1 MSIPIGVRHV
11 CFSHRNILALN
22 NFTEVSIRMR
32 SFFRVLRCVMI
43 VPFATFLMSC
53 NKSDSTVIYQLTLSE
68 GSVVFDMA
76 GGVKELGIIPFPEN
90 EPWEAAYDGPSDWFT
105 FEAGQQSLIVTA
117 QPNYDTDSR
126 SGSIILTSPQGNFEQ
141 YEVAVYQE
149 AAQDLEF
156 STTASDHK
164 FDSEGGEVTYT
175 VSSNYKWTMEYD
187 ADWLTVIHYPAL
199 EQMVIEC
206 RPNESDESR
215 SAILTMSAGYGAQ
228 EEIHEIVI
236 TQGTRAENPYFK
248 LLGQWEITA
257 TKWYYSPNGSL
268 NNLDYAP
275 NQTDY
280 YLIFDMEQG
289 EYGKTLIMKDF
300 LYPDTELE
308 VRYDKETGNIVIPF
322 GWTVYSYDVFL
333 YLTLVSD
340 KKFSYASLEVDGIPS
355 EDFTS
360 ISLDLP
366 TVDGWNYVGF
376 GLWTYNDSG
385 SKVALGSRS
394 RPTMFPM
401 GPIAFKKQSL

>member
-1 MSIPIGVRHV
+1 MLNGCKEAEPTILYHLSISEHGAAFDMEGGTKTIQVLSFPE
-11 CFSHRNILALN
+11 
-22 NFTEVSIRMR
+22 TEV
-32 SFFRVLRCVMI
+32 
-43 VPFATFLMSC
+43 
-53 NKSDSTVIYQLTLSE
+53 
-68 GSVVFDMA
+68 
-76 GGVKELGIIPFPEN
+76 
-90 EPWEAAYDGPSDWFT
+90 WEAAYDVQDDWFT
-105 FEAGQQSLIVTA
+105 FEAGSNALTVTA
-117 QPNYDTDSR
+117 EPNYDTESR
-126 SGSIILTSPQGNFEQ
+126 TGAIVITNPEGNFGPYQ
-141 YEVAVYQE
+141 ISVMQE
-149 AAQDLEF
+149 AGLALEF
-156 STTASDHK
+156 ATTAADYS

-175 VSSNYKWTMEYD
+175 VSSNYKWTLEYD
-187 ADWLTVIHYPAL
+187 ADWLTVFHYPDL

-206 RPNESDESR
+206 RPNESEESR
-215 SAILTMSAGYGAQ
+215 SAILTMSAGHGAQ

-236 TQGTRAENPYFK
+236 SQGTRAENPYFK

-257 TKWYYSPNGSL
+257 AKWYYSPNGSL

-333 YLTLVSD
+333 YITLVSST
-340 KKFSYASLEVDGIPS
+340 KFSYASLEVDGIPS

-360 ISLDLP
+360 ITLDLP

-401 GPIAFKKQSL
+401 GPIVFKKQSL

>member
-1 MSIPIGVRHV
+1 MRFNTRSLLNMVIVCLFSMLYGCKETEPTILYHLSI
-11 CFSHRNILALN
+11 
-22 NFTEVSIRMR
+22 
-32 SFFRVLRCVMI
+32 
-43 VPFATFLMSC
+43 
-53 NKSDSTVIYQLTLSE
+53 SE
-68 GSVVFDMA
+68 YGAAFDMS
-76 GGVKELGIIPFPEN
+76 GGTMTIQVLPFPET
-90 EPWEAAYDGPSDWFT
+90 EKWEAAYDAQEDWFT
-105 FEAGQQSLIVTA
+105 FEASGNALTVTA
-117 QPNYDTDSR
+117 EPNYETEAR
-126 SGSIILTSPQGNFEQ
+126 TGAIVITNPEGNFGPYQ
-141 YEVAVYQE
+141 ISVMQE
-149 AAQDLEF
+149 AGLALEF
-156 STTASDHK
+156 ATTAADYS

-175 VSSNYKWTMEYD
+175 VSSNYDWTLEYD
-187 ADWLTVIHYPAL
+187 ADWLTVFHYPDL

-206 RPNESDESR
+206 RPNESEESR
-215 SAILTMSAGYGAQ
+215 SAILTMSAGHGAQ

-236 TQGTRAENPYFK
+236 SQGTRAENPYFK

-257 TKWYYSPNGSL
+257 ANWYYSPNGSL

-333 YLTLVSD
+333 YITLVSST
-340 KKFSYASLEVDGIPS
+340 KFSYASLEVDGIPS

-360 ISLDLP
+360 ITLDLP

-401 GPIAFKKQSL
+401 GPIVFKKQSL

>member
-1 MSIPIGVRHV
+1 
-11 CFSHRNILALN
+11 
-22 NFTEVSIRMR
+22 
-32 SFFRVLRCVMI
+32 MI
-43 VPFATFLMSC
+43 VSFTTFLTSC
-53 NKSDSTVIYQLTLSE
+53 NKSDPTVIYQLTLSE
-68 GSVVFDMA
+68 GSVVFDMD
-76 GGVKELGIIPFPEN
+76 GGVKELDVVPFPEN
-90 EPWEAAYDGPSDWFT
+90 EPWEASYTETGSWFT
-105 FEAGQQSLIVTA
+105 FEVKEHALVVKA
-117 QPNYDTDSR
+117 QPNYDTESR
-126 SGSIILTSPQGNFEQ
+126 SGSIVLTSPQGYFEQ
-141 YEVAVYQE
+141 YEVTVYQE
-149 AAQDLEF
+149 AAQSLEF
-156 STTASDHK
+156 STTAADHA

-175 VSSNYKWTMEYD
+175 VSSNYDWTMEYD
-187 ADWLTVIHYPAL
+187 ADWLTVFHYPAL

-206 RPNESDESR
+206 KPNESEESR
-215 SAILTMSAGYGAQ
+215 SAILTMSAGLGAQ

-257 TKWYYSPNGSL
+257 AKWYYSPNGSL

-308 VRYDKETGNIVIPF
+308 IRYDKETGNIVIPF

-333 YLTLVSD
+333 YITLVSST
-340 KKFSYASLEVDGIPS
+340 KFSYASLEVDGIPS
-355 EDFTS
+355 EDFTT

-366 TVDGWNYVGF
+366 TVDGWNYIGF

-401 GPIAFKKQSL
+401 GPIAFMKQSL

>member
-1 MSIPIGVRHV
+1 MSFNIRSLFYVVIVGLIPVLNSCKEV
-11 CFSHRNILALN
+11 EPTILYHL
-22 NFTEVSIRMR
+22 SI
-32 SFFRVLRCVMI
+32 
-43 VPFATFLMSC
+43 
-53 NKSDSTVIYQLTLSE
+53 SE
-68 GSVVFDMA
+68 HGAAFDMA
-76 GGVKELGIIPFPEN
+76 GGTKTIQVLPFPET
-90 EPWEAAYDGPSDWFT
+90 EVWEAAYDVQEDWFT
-105 FEAGQQSLIVTA
+105 FEAGSNALTVIA
-117 QPNYDTDSR
+117 EPNYDTETR
-126 SGSIILTSPQGNFEQ
+126 TGAIVITSPEGHFEPYQ
-141 YEVAVYQE
+141 ISVMQE
-149 AAQDLEF
+149 AGLSLEF
-156 STTASDHK
+156 ATTAADYS

-175 VSSNYKWTMEYD
+175 VSSNYDWTLEYD
-187 ADWLTVIHYPAL
+187 ADWLTVFHYPDL

-206 RPNESDESR
+206 RPNESEESR
-215 SAILTMSAGYGAQ
+215 SAILTMSAGHGAQ

-236 TQGTRAENPYFK
+236 SQGTRAENPYFK

-257 TKWYYSPNGSL
+257 AKWYYSPNGSL

-289 EYGKTLIMKDF
+289 EYGKTLIMRDF

-333 YLTLVSD
+333 YITLVSST
-340 KKFSYASLEVDGIPS
+340 KFSYASLEVDGIPS

-360 ISLDLP
+360 ITLDLP

-401 GPIAFKKQSL
+401 GPIVFKKQSL

>member
-1 MSIPIGVRHV
+1 MSFNIRSLFYVVIVGLIPVLNSCKETEPTILYHLSISEHGV
-11 CFSHRNILALN
+11 A
-22 NFTEVSIRMR
+22 
-32 SFFRVLRCVMI
+32 
-43 VPFATFLMSC
+43 
-53 NKSDSTVIYQLTLSE
+53 
-68 GSVVFDMA
+68 FDMA
-76 GGVKELGIIPFPEN
+76 GGTKSIQVLPFPET
-90 EPWEAAYDGPSDWFT
+90 EAWEAAFDVQEDWFT
-105 FEAGQQSLIVTA
+105 FEVGSNALTVTAEPNYNTESRTGAIVITNPEDHFGPYQISVMQEAGQA
-117 QPNYDTDSR
+117 
-126 SGSIILTSPQGNFEQ
+126 
-141 YEVAVYQE
+141 
-149 AAQDLEF
+149 LEF
-156 STTASDHK
+156 ATTAADYS

-175 VSSNYKWTMEYD
+175 VSSNYEWTLEYD
-187 ADWLTVIHYPAL
+187 ADWLTVFHYPDMG
-199 EQMVIEC
+199 QMVIEC
-206 RPNESDESR
+206 RPNESEESR
-215 SAILTMSAGYGAQ
+215 SAILTMSAGHGAQ

-236 TQGTRAENPYFK
+236 SQGTRAENPYFK

-257 TKWYYSPNGSL
+257 AKWYYSPNGSL

-333 YLTLVSD
+333 YITLVSST
-340 KKFSYASLEVDGIPS
+340 KFSYASLEVDGIPS

-360 ISLDLP
+360 ITLDLP

-401 GPIAFKKQSL
+401 GPIVFKKQSL

>member
-1 MSIPIGVRHV
+1 MSFNIRSLFYVVIVGLIPVLNSCKETEPTILYHLSISEHGV
-11 CFSHRNILALN
+11 A
-22 NFTEVSIRMR
+22 
-32 SFFRVLRCVMI
+32 
-43 VPFATFLMSC
+43 
-53 NKSDSTVIYQLTLSE
+53 
-68 GSVVFDMA
+68 FDMA
-76 GGVKELGIIPFPEN
+76 GGTKSIQVLPFPEA
-90 EPWEAAYDGPSDWFT
+90 EAWEAAYDVQEDWFT
-105 FEAGQQSLIVTA
+105 FEAGSNALTVTA
-117 QPNYDTDSR
+117 EPNYETETR
-126 SGSIILTSPQGNFEQ
+126 TGAIVITSPEGHFEPYQ
-141 YEVAVYQE
+141 ISVMQE
-149 AAQDLEF
+149 AGQALEF
-156 STTASDHK
+156 ATTAADYS

-175 VSSNYKWTMEYD
+175 VSSNYEWTLEYD
-187 ADWLTVIHYPAL
+187 ADWLTVFHYPDL

-206 RPNESDESR
+206 RPNESEESR
-215 SAILTMSAGYGAQ
+215 SAILTMSAGHGAQ

-236 TQGTRAENPYFK
+236 SQGTRAENPYFK

-257 TKWYYSPNGSL
+257 AKWYYSPNGSL

-333 YLTLVSD
+333 YITLVSST
-340 KKFSYASLEVDGIPS
+340 KFSYASLEVDGIPS

-360 ISLDLP
+360 ITLDLP
-366 TVDGWNYVGF
+366 TVDGWNYIGF

-401 GPIAFKKQSL
+401 GPIVFKKQSL

>member
-1 MSIPIGVRHV
+1 MRFNIRLFYVVIIGLISVLNS
-11 CFSHRNILALN
+11 CKEAEPTILYHL
-22 NFTEVSIRMR
+22 S
-32 SFFRVLRCVMI
+32 
-43 VPFATFLMSC
+43 
-53 NKSDSTVIYQLTLSE
+53 LSE
-68 GSVVFDMA
+68 NGAAFDMA
-76 GGVKELGIIPFPEN
+76 GGTKTIQVLPFPET
-90 EPWEAAYDGPSDWFT
+90 EAWEAAYEVQEDWFT
-105 FEAGQQSLIVTA
+105 FEAGSNALTVTVE
-117 QPNYDTDSR
+117 PNYDTESR
-126 SGSIILTSPQGNFEQ
+126 TGAIVITSPDGHFGPYQIS
-141 YEVAVYQE
+141 VMQE
-149 AAQDLEF
+149 AAHALEF
-156 STTASDHK
+156 STTAADHA

-175 VSSNYKWTMEYD
+175 VSSNYEWTMDYD
-187 ADWLTVIHYPAL
+187 ADWLTVFHYPES

-206 RPNESDESR
+206 KPNDSEESR
-215 SAILTMSAGYGAQ
+215 SAILTMSAGHGAQ
-228 EEIHEIVI
+228 EKVHEIVI

-257 TKWYYSPNGSL
+257 AKWYYSPNGSL

-280 YLIFDMEQG
+280 YLIFGMEQG

-333 YLTLVSD
+333 YITLVSST
-340 KKFSYASLEVDGIPS
+340 KFSYASLEVDGIPS
-355 EDFTS
+355 EDYTS

-366 TVDGWNYVGF
+366 TVDGWNYIGF

-401 GPIAFKKQSL
+401 GPIVFKKQSL